1 MSQAQRGLNQ
11 TFLAGARPQA
21 RQRYLPCHTV
31 RLREDLVSAQ
41 KVIAGRGLQNDSG
54 MDKGGEKPAIRK
66 HKKFANISLFLG
78 NLSSQIGH
86 ASQLAL
92 RPHPPPP
99 APHSP
104 PFSSSSES
112 THSLRYTQRGEWVG
126 CWRSTSASC
135 CCGIGKVCPPRGPSS
150 YLGSVSII
158 QNSRGRESLTV
169 S

>member
-41 KVIAGRGLQNDSG
+41 KVIAGRRLQNDSG
-54 MDKGGEKPAIRK
+54 MDKGREKPAIRK
-66 HKKFANISLFLG
+66 HIKFANISLLLG

-99 APHSP
+99 APPSP
-104 PFSSSSES
+104 PFPSSSES
-112 THSLRYTQRGEWVG
+112 THSPRYIQRDEWAG
-126 CWRSTSASC
+126 HWRSTSASC
-135 CCGIGKVCPPRGPSS
+135 CCGIGKVRPPRGPSNH
-150 YLGSVSII
+150 LGNVGIV
-158 QNSRGRESLTV
+158 QNSRGRELLTV